1 MNNLRMV
8 IMMYDAVAI
17 GELLI
22 DFIAKGNTEN
32 GYPILHANPGGAP
45 GNFLSVLAKYGL
57 KTGFIGKVGND
68 AFGSLLLDTLAKSG
82 IDTSGILM
90 DDSVFTTLAFVTL
103 NGDGDRN
110 FSFARKPGAD
120 TMLRHNELK
129 NSMMRE
135 TKVFHFGTLSMT
147 DEPARE
153 ATKQAVITAKNTGA
167 LITFD
172 PNYRA
177 PLWKSK
183 ELAAEQMLWGV
194 KQADVVKI
202 GSDELGLLFDDDYPA
217 AASRLVKDF
226 GVKLVLVTMGK
237 EGCYFVNQNACGA
250 VPTFQEVKT
259 IDTTGAGDIFGG
271 AAVYKMLT
279 TKTNPEDLTK
289 KQLVEIVTF
298 ANAAASLST
307 TRNGGIPSIPEKAEV
322 EHFLQAHQN

>member
-1 MNNLRMV
+1 MSV
-8 IMMYDAVAI
+8 IMYDAVAI

-22 DFIAKGNTEN
+22 DFVHKGNTEN
-32 GYPILHANPGGAP
+32 GYPIMHANPGGAP

-57 KTGFIGKVGND
+57 KTGFLGKVGSD
-68 AFGSLLLDTLAKSG
+68 AFGELLLDTLAKAG
-82 IDTSGILM
+82 IDTAGIIS

-103 NGDGDRN
+103 DADGDRT

-120 TMLRHNELK
+120 TRLQHAELK
-129 NSMMRE
+129 NSMIQD

-153 ATKQAVITAKNTGA
+153 ATKLAVTAAKNAGA

-183 ELAAEQMLWGV
+183 ALAAEQMLWGV
-194 KQADVVKI
+194 KQADVIKV
-202 GSDELGLLFDDDYPA
+202 GSDELRLLLDDDTETA
-217 AASRLVKDF
+217 AHRLIQDF
-226 GVKLVLVTMGK
+226 GVKLALVTMGK
-237 EGCYFVNQNACGA
+237 EGCYFVNKNACGA
-250 VPTFQEVKT
+250 VPTFNDVKT

-271 AAVYKMLT
+271 AAVYKLLETQM
-279 TKTNPEDLTK
+279 KPEKLTK
-289 KQLVEIVTF
+289 EQLVELASF

-307 TRNGGIPSIPEKAEV
+307 TRSGGIPSIPAKEEV
-322 EHFLQAHQN
+322 ERFLSEHQK